1 MVMQPHRR
9 EDGVAA
15 LLDVGMYS
23 RRRDRNPGYAFGSC
37 DFMYHGA
44 WRVHAVGWLPG
55 REGRR
60 SPVLA
65 VR

>member
-9 EDGVAA
+9 EMEWLHYLMSVCIHEGVIEI
-15 LLDVGMYS
+15 
-23 RRRDRNPGYAFGSC
+23 PGYAFGSC